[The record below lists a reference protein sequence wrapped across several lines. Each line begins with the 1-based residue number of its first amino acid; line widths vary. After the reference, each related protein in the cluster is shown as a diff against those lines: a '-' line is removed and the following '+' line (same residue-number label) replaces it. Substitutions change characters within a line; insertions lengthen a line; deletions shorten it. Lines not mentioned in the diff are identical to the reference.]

1 MKTIYLFLAL
11 TFTGFKAPPKHLLKV
26 NFNGLSTNEG
36 QILVKIVNEKNEK
49 ISGHKIRVKDLSA
62 ELSVELTSGSYA
74 ISAFHDINNDD
85 KLNTNALGIPTEKY
99 GFSNNA
105 RGWFGPPELSEQLVK
120 INGDMKINISLK

>member
-26 NFNGLSTNEG
+26 NFNGLTTNEG
-36 QILVKIVNEKNEK
+36 HILVKIVNEKNEK

-74 ISAFHDINNDD
+74 ISAFHDINKDD